1 MIHFGK
7 EEVLTALWDIS
18 TKQLSYRFTA
28 ILELPENLK
37 TNWIYH
43 NKKGES
49 LKLSPFCTQTR
60 GRTGMEVNPLVFETS
75 ASTDSAIWAF
85 RIRGLF
91 LECGCKG
98 TTFFYT
104 SKLFLT
110 FSSKK
115 VIITS
120 FITNIHAKTKINPN
134 LAETLKT

>member
-49 LKLSPFCTQTR
+49 LNFL
-60 GRTGMEVNPLVFETS
+60 
-75 ASTDSAIWAF
+75 
-85 RIRGLF
+85 LF
-91 LECGCKG
+91 VPRPGVEPGWK
-98 TTFFYT
+98 
-104 SKLFLT
+104 
-110 FSSKK
+110 
-115 VIITS
+115 
-120 FITNIHAKTKINPN
+120 
-134 LAETLKT
+134 

>member
-1 MIHFGK
+1 MKFSMIHFGK

-60 GRTGMEVNPLVFETS
+60 
-75 ASTDSAIWAF
+75 I
-85 RIRGLF
+85 
-91 LECGCKG
+91 
-98 TTFFYT
+98 
-104 SKLFLT
+104 
-110 FSSKK
+110 
-115 VIITS
+115 
-120 FITNIHAKTKINPN
+120 
-134 LAETLKT
+134 

>member
-49 LKLSPFCTQTR
+49 LKLSPSCTQTR
-60 GRTGMEVNPLVFETS
+60 GRRN
-75 ASTDSAIWAF
+75 
-85 RIRGLF
+85 
-91 LECGCKG
+91 
-98 TTFFYT
+98 
-104 SKLFLT
+104 
-110 FSSKK
+110 
-115 VIITS
+115 S
-120 FITNIHAKTKINPN
+120 FNYIPSLQYHLYFK
-134 LAETLKT
+134 